1 MLRGRPEIRYGSARR
16 GFGSSEFVFAYIVS
30 LEIRRLQR
38 AILKSG

>member
-1 MLRGRPEIRYGSARR
+1 MLWGRPEIGYGSARR

-30 LEIRRLQR
+30 LEIRRVRR